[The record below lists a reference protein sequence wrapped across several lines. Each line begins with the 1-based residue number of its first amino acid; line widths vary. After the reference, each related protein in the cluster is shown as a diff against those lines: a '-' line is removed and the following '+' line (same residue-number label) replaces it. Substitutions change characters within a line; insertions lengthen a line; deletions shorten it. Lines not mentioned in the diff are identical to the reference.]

1 MLYLFYKKAEK
12 ELMEYKI
19 YGMSFAKVYPMLIAK
34 AERKG
39 RTRAEVDTI
48 TIWLTGYSEE
58 AIAEFL
64 KSDVTYGDFFRQAPS
79 LNPNRHLITGS
90 VCRVKLSEIEDP
102 LMQDIRYWDKLI
114 DELAKGK
121 TMAKILRDWWASV

>member
-102 LMQDIRYWDKLI
+102 LMQDIRYLDKLI

-121 TMAKILRDWWASV
+121 TMAKILRD